1 MAVFP
6 TQHASLCQAKSME
19 TPPRWS
25 LNMWS
30 ENPGGP
36 LWLMGFCI
44 PRCIENNVPK
54 EKVLWFVCSVYKS
67 YELHH
72 RKTNMTM
79 ENHGKAPFFDRRYT
93 SSFKCLVFQPV
104 IRQAGGGRSVSQASG
119 EQKKPP
125 VLIPVVH
132 EDTVDGKNPANQL
145 RLVVYPLIYKVFY
158 IQTVVRRIS
167 EPSTVCQVENCSA
180 LSDTECAS
188 EKSLCR
194 KVKTGSL
201 ESSGLSKIPC
211 PKNPNTSSRI
221 EGSYLIPQEY
231 RENPGVLGYI
241 WILRGWFF
249 LNLLGIMATRS
260 EKYLGHWMSLEWSW
274 TCFTP
279 WNEQPKKPLKKWNAG
294 LPLSFWGV

>member
-1 MAVFP
+1 MCRKRRFCD
-6 TQHASLCQAKSME
+6 LCVVCINHMSYITEKRTWQWKIME
-19 TPPRWS
+19 KLHFLIGDIHLPS
-25 LNMWS
+25 NA
-30 ENPGGP
+30 
-36 LWLMGFCI
+36 
-44 PRCIENNVPK
+44 
-54 EKVLWFVCSVYKS
+54 WF
-67 YELHH
+67 
-72 RKTNMTM
+72 
-79 ENHGKAPFFDRRYT
+79 
-93 SSFKCLVFQPV
+93 SSPSFVK
-104 IRQAGGGRSVSQASG
+104 RGGGRSVSQASG

-188 EKSLCR
+188 EKSLCL

>member
-54 EKVLWFVCSVYKS
+54 EKVLWFVCINHMS
-67 YELHH
+67 YITEK
-72 RKTNMTM
+72 RTWQWKIM
-79 ENHGKAPFFDRRYT
+79 ENLHFFDRRYT

-211 PKNPNTSSRI
+211 PKNPNHLLKDWGFLSHS
-221 EGSYLIPQEY
+221 P
-231 RENPGVLGYI
+231 
-241 WILRGWFF
+241 WI
-249 LNLLGIMATRS
+249 
-260 EKYLGHWMSLEWSW
+260 
-274 TCFTP
+274 
-279 WNEQPKKPLKKWNAG
+279 
-294 LPLSFWGV
+294 